1 MDYSEK
7 WGKDEDEAI
16 RLALI
21 DLKLTIDEVDVIVL
35 EESSKGFF
43 GIGSKLAKVR
53 VQKKA
58 VKKEEKKN
66 IQKAVKETPI
76 SSIKNN
82 SNKEFN
88 KKDFVK
94 KEKREYREFKDN
106 KTTARKNTS
115 AVSVNSE
122 RPKDLVS
129 VDNSLALDFLRDVT
143 EKMGIEVSVTA
154 KENDNSIYIDIN
166 GKDSGTIIGKRGQT
180 LDAIQYLTRL
190 VVNKDDEKYKR
201 VVVDAENYR
210 AKREKTL
217 EQLANRLADKVV
229 RTKKSVRLEPMNPYE
244 RKIIHATLQGNPKIT
259 TRSEGEEPYRRVI
272 IEMK

>member
-1 MDYSEK
+1 MDYAEK
-7 WGKDEDEAI
+7 CAKDVDEAV

-21 DLKLTIDEVDVIVL
+21 DLNLTIDEVDVIVL

-43 GIGSKLAKVR
+43 GIGSKLATVR

-58 VKKEEKKN
+58 PRTTPEKPAKEAPSATAENSSVIEPAKKE
-66 IQKAVKETPI
+66 I
-76 SSIKNN
+76 
-82 SNKEFN
+82 
-88 KKDFVK
+88 VK
-94 KEKREYREFKDN
+94 KEKKEFKDN
-106 KTTARKNTS
+106 RHNKRSDFLLDDIQA
-115 AVSVNSE
+115 E
-122 RPKDLVS
+122 RPKDLVP
-129 VDNSLALDFLRDVT
+129 VEKGLALDFLKDVT
-143 EKMGIEVSVTA
+143 EKMGIEVTVTA
-154 KENDNSIYIDIN
+154 EENENSIYIDIN
-166 GKDSGTIIGKRGQT
+166 GKDSGTVIGKRGQT

-190 VVNKDDEKYKR
+190 VVNKEDEKYKR

-244 RKIIHATLQGNPKIT
+244 RKIIHATLQGNPIIT